1 VTDTRLLTA
10 VLNSLDGAALD
21 PAAFPALLSAVG
33 LVAEVLSIG
42 RNDRLTEQGCG
53 DYHGRRMLRALDD
66 AAKDAKKLRDLKPA
80 VS

>member
-33 LVAEVLSIG
+33 LVAEVLAVG
-42 RNDRLTEQGCG
+42 RKDRLAEQGCG

-66 AAKDAKKLRDLKPA
+66 ATRDVRILRDLKLE
-80 VS
+80 